1 MKSSSPRGSSSH
13 SPRDRG
19 IGLYRDN
26 AVVLRTWKLGES
38 DRIVSLMTQ
47 GSGKVR
53 CVAKG
58 ARKTKSRFGS
68 RVEPTNHLEVQL
80 YRGKGELHTLT
91 QVESIDRFPTLR
103 GDLELF
109 ARASSLLESVE
120 FVAQDHEP
128 NESLYTMLVRALHTV
143 SSSESHLVVAGFF
156 LKLLAQEG
164 LSPSLDACVL
174 CGATT
179 NLTHFSILDGGA
191 SCGACRTGFPI
202 SVDATALLHLALRGQ
217 MGAVLNQ
224 PPSPATR
231 EFDSLCQRLLEHNLE
246 RRLRSSSVLEQA

>member
-1 MKSSSPRGSSSH
+1 MSTPPAGTAGRG
-13 SPRDRG
+13 RG

-47 GSGKVR
+47 SNGKIR

-68 RVEPTNHLEVQL
+68 RVEPTNHLQVQL
-80 YRGKGELHTLT
+80 YRGKGELDTLT

-103 GDLELF
+103 QDLELF

-120 FVAQDHEP
+120 VVSQDHEP
-128 NESLYTMLVRALHTV
+128 NQSLYTMLVRALHTV
-143 SSSESHLVVAGFF
+143 STSDSHLVVAGFF
-156 LKLLAQEG
+156 LKLLANEG
-164 LSPSLDACVL
+164 LAPSIDVCVL
-174 CGATT
+174 CGSESD
-179 NLTHFSILDGGA
+179 LTHFSIVDGGS
-191 SCGACRTGFPI
+191 SCGTCRTGFPL
-202 SVDATALLHLALRGQ
+202 SVEASALLHLALRGQ

-224 PPSPATR
+224 APSPATR
-231 EFDSLCQRLLEHNLE
+231 EFDSLSQRLLEHNLE
-246 RRLRSSSVLEQA
+246 RRLRSSTVLEQA